1 MPEFVPSS
9 YLSTREALNRLGR
22 ELFPSELTG
31 KEHEARRGLISEDE
45 WLRIK
50 DLPPARGGD
59 APGSGPMMRRT
70 KAPAVKTAPHSSDDP
85 SDPLYQ
91 EEYRAGMRY
100 MDARDRLRKLL
111 EAGQLEAAILDP
123 WVGTLHRA
131 SASLWRRFDADRMIE
146 RGRAPIPNS
155 PNTGSLLIKR
165 FAEANVHTKPMPE
178 AKIQAAIDVLKEK
191 IATESLTRAQQRD
204 FLRKTFPSYHVTAR
218 QLVQI
223 FRAVPA
229 PRGRPKKSDK

>member
-1 MPEFVPSS
+1 MRTRLSLHFGEMQGDFGEMQGSGKRNPAKGGQISNTWMIFSLLRATPGTGRLSFLSREVSRVAAVRQPFQERLQFRRKTMPEFVPSS

-123 WVGTLHRA
+123 
-131 SASLWRRFDADRMIE
+131 
-146 RGRAPIPNS
+146 
-155 PNTGSLLIKR
+155 
-165 FAEANVHTKPMPE
+165 
-178 AKIQAAIDVLKEK
+178 
-191 IATESLTRAQQRD
+191 
-204 FLRKTFPSYHVTAR
+204 
-218 QLVQI
+218 
-223 FRAVPA
+223 
-229 PRGRPKKSDK
+229 